1 MSFSLCPF
9 LIVCALDNDM
19 VYFILTL
26 APSLIEFLVVLEA
39 GRLVP
44 ETLLVLGAELVLG
57 GVHVLAGEALLL
69 AQGELVQLAT
79 VLQELGRLQRVRGA
93 IVTVNEDCL

>member
-1 MSFSLCPF
+1 
-9 LIVCALDNDM
+9 M

-39 GRLVP
+39 GRLVT

-57 GVHVLAGEALLL
+57 GVDILAGEALLL
-69 AQGELVQLAT
+69 AQGEVMQLAT
-79 VLQELGRLQRVRGA
+79 VLQELGSLQRVRGA